1 MPDLASLEAVVVL
14 AVNVLGVCFGVGA
27 LVLCHWDQRH
37 DRSTSMEA
45 RCPLMLVRFDSEASP
60 STKAQDSV
68 TSTDPSDTATQRDD
82 DETAGARTLPFPS
95 AAPPTQQD
103 SPRYRDA
110 A

>member
-1 MPDLASLEAVVVL
+1 MPDPATLEVVVVL
-14 AVNVLGVCFGVGA
+14 AVSVLAIFCGIGI

-45 RCPLMLVRFDSEASP
+45 RCPLLLVRFDSEASC
-60 STKAQDSV
+60 STKAQDGD
-68 TSTDPSDTATQRDD
+68 TSTHPSDTATQRDD